1 MKNMKNLLLVPCLMF
16 CLSSCQD
23 WLTIQPET
31 QVTKEDMFKT
41 QGGFYDALCLRLLL
55 LTKCYKDV

>member
-1 MKNMKNLLLVPCLMF
+1 MKNMKNLLLMSCLIF
-16 CLSSCQD
+16 CLAGCQD

-41 QGGFYDALCLRLLL
+41 QEIGRAH
-55 LTKCYKDV
+55 V

>member
-1 MKNMKNLLLVPCLMF
+1 MKNMKNLLLMSCLIF
-16 CLSSCQD
+16 CLAGCQD

-41 QGGFYDALCLRLLL
+41 QGGFYDALCI
-55 LTKCYKDV
+55 